1 MEMFYPKPGD
11 TIVCRNGKEYTCVS
25 KDDYISKDIYP
36 DHVIFAHVKGSQGRY
51 GNHNC
56 WEDNTGEVPYARG
69 FDIVKVIPTKVEVC
83 SITAVL
89 AALEALGIS
98 HPGEEILADTLK
110 KVVDPDYP
118 KYLELKKKFEG
129 EKL

>member
-11 TIVCRNGKEYTCVS
+11 TVVCRNGKEYTCVS
-25 KDDYISKDIYP
+25 KDDYISKDVYP
-36 DHVIFAHVKGSQGRY
+36 DHVIFAHGEDSLGKY

-56 WEDNTGEVPYARG
+56 WEDHTGKVRHAEG
-69 FDIVKVIPTKVEVC
+69 FDIVKIIPVEMALY
-83 SITAVL
+83 SIGDVL

-129 EKL
+129 DY

>member
-11 TIVCRNGKEYTCVS
+11 TIVCRNGKEYMCVS
-25 KDDYISKDIYP
+25 KDDYTSKDIYP
-36 DHVIFAHVKGSQGRY
+36 DHVIFAYGKGSQGKY

-56 WEDNTGEVPYARG
+56 WEDHTGKVPYAQG
-69 FDIVKVIPTKVEVC
+69 FDIVKVIPAKVEIC
-83 SITAVL
+83 SIAAVL

-129 EKL
+129 EN

>member
-11 TIVCRNGKEYTCVS
+11 TIVCRNGREYTCVS
-25 KDDYISKDIYP
+25 KGDYTSKDVYP
-36 DHVIFAHVKGSQGRY
+36 NHVIFAHGKDFPYNCGS
-51 GNHNC
+51 HNC
-56 WEDNTGEVPYARG
+56 WEDHTGKVRHAEG
-69 FDIVKVIPTKVEVC
+69 FDIVKIIPSKVEIC
-83 SITAVL
+83 SIDAVL

-129 EKL
+129 ED

>member
-11 TIVCRNGKEYTCVS
+11 TIVCRNGQQYVCVS
-25 KDDYISKDIYP
+25 KDDYTSKYIYP
-36 DHVIFAHVKGSQGRY
+36 NHVIFAHAEDWPHTNS
-51 GNHNC
+51 HMC
-56 WEDNTGEVPYARG
+56 WEDNTGKYEG
-69 FDIVKVIPTKVEVC
+69 FPSWDIVKIISTKVEIC
-83 SITAVL
+83 SIAAVL

-129 EKL
+129 DN

>member
-11 TIVCRNGKEYTCVS
+11 IIVCCNGQKFICVA
-25 KDDYISKDIYP
+25 KPDYSYEKFYPGKAIY
-36 DHVIFAHVKGSQGRY
+36 AHHETYGPGS
-51 GNHNC
+51 HIC
-56 WEDNTGEVPYARG
+56 WDTNTGKWENHGDTGY
-69 FDIVKVIPTKVEVC
+69 DIVKVIPAKVEIC
-83 SITAVL
+83 SFGAIL

-129 EKL
+129 EN